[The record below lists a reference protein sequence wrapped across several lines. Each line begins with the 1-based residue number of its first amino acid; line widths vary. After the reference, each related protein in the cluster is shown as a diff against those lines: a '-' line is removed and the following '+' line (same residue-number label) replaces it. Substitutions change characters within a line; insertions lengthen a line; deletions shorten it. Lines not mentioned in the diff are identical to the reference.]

1 MSQTVEIFLSH
12 LLSQLPQLAIA
23 TAGLAFVQTR
33 LKGRH
38 PRANLHGNIG
48 FGLLLLASLW
58 TVLSR
63 SYIQVTAAQ
72 AKDPILF
79 SSQLTKANMASF
91 VALTVSLVF
100 IAVAVFADRG
110 ETRNLRGVA

>member
-12 LLSQLPQLAIA
+12 ILSQLPQLAIA

-48 FGLLLLASLW
+48 FGLLLLTSIW

-63 SYIQVTAAQ
+63 TYIQAFAGQ
-72 AKDPILF
+72 SKDPILF
-79 SSQLTKANMASF
+79 SSQLTKANLGSF

-100 IAVAVFADRG
+100 IAIAVFADRG
-110 ETRNLRGVA
+110 ESRNLRGVA